1 MWNTY
6 LISFVN
12 LSQGVLLIN
21 INNPNIVQYLDYG
34 KSSTNNVYW
43 YVMELLV
50 GDPVDA
56 ILEKKGPLCEAD
68 AIKAKR
74 RNLEI
79 YEF

>member
-1 MWNTY
+1 M
-6 LISFVN
+6 
-12 LSQGVLLIN
+12 
-21 INNPNIVQYLDYG
+21 QYLDYG

-79 YEF
+79 YVF